1 MLMAHENNPTL
12 KKVARERLN
21 ANFSGFSL
29 PLDPILNQFPPS
41 AVAYSNVCPT
51 PLHSNNQVSPQFLL
65 EEREGIPIKGGQL
78 CRCKYQRVPFA
89 EIKHNI
95 AAILS
100 GKTHQIIKVVD
111 AFDFDLN
118 LIAGNAESTPL

>member
-1 MLMAHENNPTL
+1 MAHENNPTL

-41 AVAYSNVCPT
+41 AVAYSNACPT
-51 PLHSNNQVSPQFLL
+51 PLHSNKEVSPQFPL
-65 EEREGIPIKGGQL
+65 EERKGIPIKGSQL
-78 CRCKYQRVPFA
+78 CGCQDQCVTLA

-100 GKTHQIIKVVD
+100 GKSYQIINVVD